1 MSILLS
7 FYHWL
12 AGKTNHLH
20 IQSTLK
26 LQLWRNDSNSPLRLC
41 HTDDKP
47 VGLWDL
53 GAPSHIPL
61 SAACCAGI
69 VAGSV
74 AGGCLLRTL
83 PSSLRL
89 AGLHLDFYWLHTR
102 VFLLLSS
109 LRLWASGDL
118 WDLRTPKH
126 QALLCQPCCDTDLL
140 GLCPVWV
147 VEATWEL
154 ILS

>member
-1 MSILLS
+1 MSILLR

-26 LQLWRNDSNSPLRLC
+26 LQLGHNDSNSPLRLC

-47 VGLWDL
+47 VGLWVL
-53 GAPSHIPL
+53 GAPPLIHL
-61 SAACCAGI
+61 SAACSAGI
-69 VAGSV
+69 VAEVWLAAACSEPCPAHSSWLGFTLTSTGCTPLSLLPLVIPQALSLRGPMGSSGSSLPALLWHWLAGSV
-74 AGGCLLRTL
+74 
-83 PSSLRL
+83 P
-89 AGLHLDFYWLHTR
+89 H
-102 VFLLLSS
+102 V
-109 LRLWASGDL
+109 
-118 WDLRTPKH
+118 
-126 QALLCQPCCDTDLL
+126 
-140 GLCPVWV
+140 V

>member
-53 GAPSHIPL
+53 GAPSLIPL

-83 PSSLRL
+83 PSSLWL
-89 AGLHLDFYWLHTR
+89 AGLRLDFYWLHTPESSSSCH
-102 VFLLLSS
+102 LSGS
-109 LRLWASGDL
+109 EPQGTYGISGHLSIRLFSASPAVTL
-118 WDLRTPKH
+118 TCWVC
-126 QALLCQPCCDTDLL
+126 ALC
-140 GLCPVWV
+140 G
-147 VEATWEL
+147 
-154 ILS
+154 